1 MTGTGAAT
9 PPCLFLFRT
18 PGFLG
23 GRDGFPYI
31 HSIANAYAPRD
42 GYQRRETRKG
52 KHMAKKSKIKALK
65 QEVASRKKKVA
76 RQEDKLKK
84 AKKALKKAA

>member
-1 MTGTGAAT
+1 MASHCIAKHNAAWCSLAEYSI
-9 PPCLFLFRT
+9 PS
-18 PGFLG
+18 
-23 GRDGFPYI
+23 